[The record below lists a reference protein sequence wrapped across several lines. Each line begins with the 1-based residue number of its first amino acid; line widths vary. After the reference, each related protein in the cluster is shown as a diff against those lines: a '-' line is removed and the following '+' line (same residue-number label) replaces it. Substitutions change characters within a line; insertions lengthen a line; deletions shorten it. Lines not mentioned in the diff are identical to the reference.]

1 MMADVA
7 KLNERFAAG
16 DDQLEP
22 DIVYQLQSIM
32 NMHGLP
38 VQELFYKWEAY
49 CIKFDVQESV
59 QSALT
64 IERLRAFKQDLQD
77 SLERRNQEQKQAS
90 ANVIGGL
97 HVSGG
102 HKKIKTEPRSSL
114 GGGGGT
120 PRNAGKADVFGLLGG
135 IMPSTPSG
143 RKVIGGGSAKKNGS
157 VSVKPETP
165 SMSRVR
171 GIQPGSSPVSSQ
183 VSHVSDGAPATPFSD
198 RANAGDVIEAL
209 NDHLP
214 AYEPLIAVPYA
225 TPRIKVTTS
234 SDQKKLI
241 YKPMAMKLSEAS
253 ATLDERIED
262 FADIVM
268 QHYKEKYGETAFGSA
283 ATWDTAEIIAVGRIA
298 SDAVSSST
306 GTGAKQLN
314 AASIVFETSRRMGG
328 GLRVPL
334 DLSRLKG
341 YQFFPGQI
349 VALRGSNTTGS
360 SFVVSEVLEI
370 PLLPNAASS
379 PAALAVHRARLATSD
394 DGDVD
399 MDLEGDAKDT
409 KDTKDPPPLN
419 VLFASGPYTVDTNL
433 DFEALHALVSVASDK
448 AVDAVVLSGP
458 FIDADHPMIA
468 TGDFDLPHDY
478 MQSEGYNPDESTMTT
493 VFRTMISP
501 ALQRLVVANP
511 SVTVLLVPSVR
522 DVINKHVAWPQA
534 PFSRRGLALPQNI
547 KIVGN
552 PVTVSFN
559 EMLMGLSSQDIIY
572 ELRHEELAHGRVDEA
587 NAVSRACR
595 YLLEQRH
602 FFPLFPP
609 VDRRRLPKTGVE
621 EHEQNGLATGAMLDT
636 KYLTLGEMVN
646 VRPDVMLVPS
656 AMPPFAKV
664 VESVL
669 MINPGY
675 LSKRRGPGTYARMT
689 LYPPP
694 VLAGAEGA
702 EVVGHK
708 IFERARVEITRI

>member
-1 MMADVA
+1 MADA

-32 NMHGLP
+32 NMHGLS

-59 QSALT
+59 QAALT
-64 IERLRAFKQDLQD
+64 IDRLRAFKQDLQD
-77 SLERRNQEQKQAS
+77 SLERRNQEHKQAS

-102 HKKIKTEPRSSL
+102 HKKIKTEPRAGFGG

-143 RKVIGGGSAKKNGS
+143 RKKTGS
-157 VSVKPETP
+157 VVVKPETP

-171 GIQPGSSPVSSQ
+171 GVQPGSSPVSSQ
-183 VSHVSDGAPATPFSD
+183 ASHVADGAPATPFRD
-198 RANAGDVIEAL
+198 RANAGEVVEAL

-214 AYEPLIAVPYA
+214 AYEPPIAVPYA

-234 SDQKKLI
+234 TDQRKFS
-241 YKPMAMKLSEAS
+241 YKSLGMKLSDAS
-253 ATLDERIED
+253 ETLDERIED
-262 FADIVM
+262 FTKLVV
-268 QHYKEKYGETAFGSA
+268 QHYKDAYSETAFGSA
-283 ATWDTAEIIAVGRIA
+283 ATQDTAEIIAVGRIA
-298 SDAVSSST
+298 SDAPSSST

-314 AASIVFETSRRMGG
+314 AASIVLETSRYMGG

-349 VALRGSNTTGS
+349 VALRGSNTTGA
-360 SFVVSEVLEI
+360 SFVVSEVLAL

-394 DGDVD
+394 GDVD
-399 MDLEGDAKDT
+399 MDDTEKDAKDA
-409 KDTKDPPPLN
+409 KDPPPLN

-433 DFEALHALVSVASDK
+433 DYEALHALVGVASDK

-458 FIDADHPMIA
+458 FVDADHPLIA

-478 MQSEGYNPDESTMTT
+478 TQSDGYDPDEATMTT
-493 VFRTMISP
+493 VFRTMVSP

-522 DVINKHVAWPQA
+522 DVVAKHVAWPQA
-534 PFSRRGLALPQNI
+534 AFPRRGLALPQNVR
-547 KIVGN
+547 IVGN
-552 PVTVSFN
+552 PVAVSLN

-572 ELRHEELAHGRVDEA
+572 ELRHEELAHGRVDEP

-602 FFPLFPP
+602 YFPLFPP

-621 EHEQNGLATGAMLDT
+621 ELGQNGLATGAMLDT
-636 KYLTLGEMVN
+636 AYLSLGDMAD

-669 MINPGY
+669 MLNPGA

-694 VLAGAEGA
+694 ADTGSEGG
-702 EVVGHK
+702 EMVGHK